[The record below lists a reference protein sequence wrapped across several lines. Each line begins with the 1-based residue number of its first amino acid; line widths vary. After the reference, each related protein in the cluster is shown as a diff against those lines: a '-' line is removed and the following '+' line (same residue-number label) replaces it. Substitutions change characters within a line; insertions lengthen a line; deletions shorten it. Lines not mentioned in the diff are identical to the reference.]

1 VIVEKNSK
9 VYIAGHRGLVGS
21 ALLRHLKEKGYI
33 NTVIRTSKELDL
45 RRQADVEIFFQ
56 KEKPEYVFLVAAKVG
71 GIEANISN
79 PADFIYDNLAIQ
91 SNIIHSAFKT
101 NIRKLLFVS
110 SSCSYPRLCN
120 QPMREEYILS
130 GKPEPTNEYYAI
142 AKICGMK
149 MVEAYYKQYG
159 AAFFSLIFPNIYGIG
174 DNFNLASSHVISA
187 LIRKMY
193 EAKIKRLP
201 YVEIWGTGNARRE
214 FLYADDVAEASFF
227 LMKNL
232 SGGEILN
239 VGAGKDISIKDLAY
253 LIRNVVGYDGKL
265 LFDTNRPDGMP
276 QKLLDVSRMESYGWI
291 PSVSLEEGIKNTY
304 QWFLQNYK
312 EILRDENDKG

>member
-1 VIVEKNSK
+1 MEKNSK

-56 KEKPEYVFLVAAKVG
+56 KERPEYVFLVAAKVG
-71 GIEANISN
+71 GIAANINN
-79 PADFIYDNLAIQ
+79 PADFIYDNLLIQ

-120 QPMREEYILS
+120 QPMKEEYILS

-149 MVEAYYKQYG
+149 MIEAYYKQHG
-159 AAFFSLIFPNIYGIG
+159 SAFFSLIFPNIYGIG
-174 DNFNLASSHVISA
+174 DNFDLGSSHVISA

-193 EAKIKRLP
+193 EAKIKGLP
-201 YVEIWGTGNARRE
+201 SVKIWGTGSAKRE
-214 FLYADDVAEASFF
+214 FLYVDDVADACIFF
-227 LMKNL
+227 MRNL
-232 SGGEILN
+232 NGGEILN
-239 VGAGKDISIKDLAY
+239 IGAGTDISIKDLAY
-253 LIRNVVGYDGKL
+253 LIKNVVGYDGKL
-265 LFDTNRPDGMP
+265 FFDTNRPDGMP
-276 QKLLDVSRMESYGWI
+276 QKFLDVTNMQRYCWAPMF
-291 PSVSLEEGIKNTY
+291 SLEEGIQKTF
-304 QWFLQNYK
+304 QWFVQNYSTIA
-312 EILRDENDKG
+312 EGANDKD